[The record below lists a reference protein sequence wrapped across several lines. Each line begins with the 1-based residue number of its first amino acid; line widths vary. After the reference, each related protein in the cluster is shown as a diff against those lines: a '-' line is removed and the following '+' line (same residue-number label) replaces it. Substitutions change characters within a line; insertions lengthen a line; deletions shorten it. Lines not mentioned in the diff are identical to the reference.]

1 MTGKIGLRGRLML
14 AIVPIA
20 LLAVCA
26 AAMAVFS
33 FRITEQ
39 QQKIVANDAIPALIS
54 GQELYSRSDAVI
66 SMARAVASARNED
79 QVAAA
84 TANLDETEN
93 VMNDQIA
100 TLAMHGVDGTI
111 LNEFSSQTG
120 EMIVNIR
127 LLQDTMRSLFNTRS
141 AHNAMLGDVVTS
153 TNAVELIARELST
166 NANMQLTNNAGELY
180 GLVGDP
186 EKSDKAFEM
195 LDKLLDEDA
204 LTSQNM
210 AELRAVALKIP
221 DLARMTATA
230 ANQEDLDRIKFWS
243 GPVLTQMESSIAEI
257 PLDTPREK
265 AQAAFTAISNGL
277 NPNNGNNLFS
287 LRQKEI
293 EDEKSLD
300 ELLAKT
306 TATSQAIGST
316 ADRLL
321 SDMRAKIDDANHDV
335 STTISAAEKAMIGV
349 AVAAIVISGLIIWLY
364 VQRNLLARLIGLSS
378 AMGRLTNGDLETPV
392 SDRGSDEIA
401 DMAAAV
407 ETFRENARD
416 AEKLR
421 EENKAAE
428 RRAEEQRRE
437 ALLEMANG
445 FESSVNGLVTELLSQ
460 VGDMRDAAD
469 NMAQNAGDNVHR
481 AIEVSEASQNASQ
494 NVSSVSSAT
503 EELSASIAEIERQ
516 VSKAEEVSRSAVS
529 EARKSDETVRQ
540 MSETAD
546 RIGEV
551 IELITTIADQ
561 TNLLALNATIE
572 AARAGDAGKGF
583 AVVANEV
590 KNLASQTQRATED
603 IGKQIN
609 EMRAVSTEAVE
620 MISTIAQTIGEID
633 TISSSIA
640 AAMRQQGA
648 ATAEIASGSEEAANG
663 VRHVSEN
670 MLNVSRAAEAVQDLS
685 GSTRNTAEELLQ
697 KAHRLQDEANNFV
710 ARVRAG

>member
-127 LLQDTMRSLFNTRS
+127 LLQDTMRSLFNTRN
-141 AHNAMLGDVVTS
+141 AHNVMLGDVVTS

-321 SDMRAKIDDANHDV
+321 SDMRAKIDDANRDV

-494 NVSSVSSAT
+494 NVSSVTSAT

>member
-66 SMARAVASARNED
+66 SMARAVASARSED
-79 QVAAA
+79 QVVAA
-84 TANLDETEN
+84 TANLDDTEN

-100 TLAMHGVDGTI
+100 MLAMHGVDGTI

-127 LLQDTMRSLFNTRS
+127 LLQDTMHALFDTRN
-141 AHNAMLGDVVTS
+141 AHNSMLGDVVTAA
-153 TNAVELIARELST
+153 NAIELIARELST

-186 EKSDKAFEM
+186 EKSDKAFET

-204 LTSQNM
+204 LISQNM

-221 DLARMTATA
+221 DLSRMTATA
-230 ANQEDLDRIKFWS
+230 TNQEDLDRIKFWS

-265 AQAAFTAISNGL
+265 AQAAFNAIENGL

-293 EDEKSLD
+293 ENETSLD
-300 ELLAKT
+300 DLLAQT

-321 SDMRAKIDDANHDV
+321 TNMRTKIDDANRGV

-349 AVAAIVISGLIIWLY
+349 AVAAMVISALIIWLY
-364 VQRNLLARLIGLSS
+364 VQRNLLARLIGLSA
-378 AMGRLTNGDLETPV
+378 AMGRLTDGDLETPV

-401 DMAAAV
+401 DMAVAV
-407 ETFRENARD
+407 ETFRENARE
-416 AEKLR
+416 AERLR

-428 RRAEEQRRE
+428 LRAEEQRRE

-516 VSKAEEVSRSAVS
+516 VTKAEEVSRAAVS

-603 IGKQIN
+603 IGKQIA
-609 EMRAVSTEAVE
+609 EMRSVSTEAVE

-648 ATAEIASGSEEAANG
+648 ATAEIANGSEEAANG

-670 MLNVSRAAEAVQDLS
+670 MINVSRAAEAVQDMS
-685 GSTRNTAEELLQ
+685 GSARNTAEELLQ

>member
-127 LLQDTMRSLFNTRS
+127 LLQDTMRSLFNTRN
-141 AHNAMLGDVVTS
+141 AHNVMLGDVVTS

-243 GPVLTQMESSIAEI
+243 GPVLTQMENSIAEI

-265 AQAAFTAISNGL
+265 AQTAFTAISNGL

-378 AMGRLTNGDLETPV
+378 AMDRLTNGDLETPV
-392 SDRGSDEIA
+392 SDRGRDEIA

>member
-1 MTGKIGLRGRLML
+1 MSGNCNDRQNWFARKVDVGDCANCL
-14 AIVPIA
+14 ARRM
-20 LLAVCA
+20 C
-26 AAMAVFS
+26 
-33 FRITEQ
+33 RR
-39 QQKIVANDAIPALIS
+39 ANDAIPALIS

-127 LLQDTMRSLFNTRS
+127 LLQDTMRSLFNTRN
-141 AHNAMLGDVVTS
+141 AHNVMLGDVVTS

-494 NVSSVSSAT
+494 NVSSVTSAT

>member
-84 TANLDETEN
+84 TTNLDETEN

-127 LLQDTMRSLFNTRS
+127 LLQDTMRSLFNTRN

-243 GPVLTQMESSIAEI
+243 GPVLIQMENSIAEI

-265 AQAAFTAISNGL
+265 AQTAFTAISNGL

-378 AMGRLTNGDLETPV
+378 AMDRLTNGDLETPV

-670 MLNVSRAAEAVQDLS
+670 MLNVSRAAETVQDLS

>member
-26 AAMAVFS
+26 AALAVFS
-33 FRITEQ
+33 FQITEQ
-39 QQKIVANDAIPALIS
+39 QQKVVAEEAIPALIS
-54 GQELYSRSDAVI
+54 GQELSTFSDAVTG
-66 SMARAVASARNED
+66 MARRVT
-79 QVAAA
+79 
-84 TANLDETEN
+84 TAQSEAQLEN
-93 VMNDQIA
+93 TTKALGMIENRMNDQIA
-100 TLAMHGVDGTI
+100 ELARYDIDGEI
-111 LNEFSSQTG
+111 LRSFSQQTG
-120 EMIVNIR
+120 KMINNINSLSDIMKSRFDTQKTRQLIMSDIIRAVNEIESI
-127 LLQDTMRSLFNTRS
+127 TIS
-141 AHNAMLGDVVTS
+141 ASDMANSNLE
-153 TNAVELIARELST
+153 NNLS
-166 NANMQLTNNAGELY
+166 QLY
-180 GLVGDP
+180 GLVRNP
-186 EKSDKAFEM
+186 EKTKEVFQT
-195 LDKLLDEDA
+195 LNTLRGEDA
-204 LTSQNM
+204 PTTKNM
-210 AELRAVALKIP
+210 LELRAVALKIP
-221 DLARMTATA
+221 ALARMTFTA
-230 ANQEDLDRIKFWS
+230 SSPEKLDKIKNLSTPLIPQMQS
-243 GPVLTQMESSIAEI
+243 GSDEI
-257 PLDTPREK
+257 PSDEDRE
-265 AQAAFTAISNGL
+265 TARSSVETIANGLTSNGS
-277 NPNNGNNLFS
+277 NNLFN
-287 LRQKEI
+287 LRQNEFVS
-293 EDEKSLD
+293 EA
-300 ELLAKT
+300 LLTDLLTQT
-306 TATSQAIGST
+306 TETSQQMAQT
-316 ADRLL
+316 AQRLL
-321 SDMRAKIDDANHDV
+321 EDMRAKINDANQGV
-335 STTISAAEKAMIGV
+335 TTTIGIAKNIMIGV
-349 AVAAIVISGLIIWLY
+349 ATAALIISALIIWLY
-364 VQRNLLARLIGLSS
+364 VQRNLLARLIGLNV
-378 AMGRLTNGDLETPV
+378 AMDSLTKGDLETPV
-392 SDRGSDEIA
+392 TDHGSDEIA
-401 DMAAAV
+401 DMASAV
-407 ETFRENARD
+407 ELFRENAKE
-416 AEKLR
+416 AERLR

-428 RRAEEQRRE
+428 IRAEQQRRE

-469 NMAQNAGDNVHR
+469 NMAHHAGDNVHR
-481 AIEVSEASQNASQ
+481 AIEVSEASQ

-516 VSKAEEVSRSAVS
+516 VSKAEEVSRSAFS

-540 MSETAD
+540 MSDTAN

-603 IGKQIN
+603 IGKQIE
-609 EMRAVSTEAVE
+609 EMRSVSSEAVE
-620 MISTIAQTIGEID
+620 MISTIARTIGEID

-648 ATAEIASGSEEAANG
+648 VTAEIASGSEESANG

-697 KAHRLQDEANNFV
+697 KAHRLQDEANSFV

>member
-66 SMARAVASARNED
+66 SMARAVASARSED
-79 QVAAA
+79 QVVAA
-84 TANLDETEN
+84 TANLDDTEN

-100 TLAMHGVDGTI
+100 MLAMHGVDGTI

-127 LLQDTMRSLFNTRS
+127 LLQDTMHALFDTRN
-141 AHNAMLGDVVTS
+141 AHNSMLGDVVTAA
-153 TNAVELIARELST
+153 NAIELIARELST

-186 EKSDKAFEM
+186 EKSDKAFET

-204 LTSQNM
+204 LISQNM

-221 DLARMTATA
+221 DLSRMTATA

-265 AQAAFTAISNGL
+265 AQAAFNAIENGL

-293 EDEKSLD
+293 ENETSLD
-300 ELLAKT
+300 DLLAQT

-321 SDMRAKIDDANHDV
+321 TNMRTKIDDANRGV

-349 AVAAIVISGLIIWLY
+349 AVAAMVISALIIWLY
-364 VQRNLLARLIGLSS
+364 VQRNLLARLIGLSA
-378 AMGRLTNGDLETPV
+378 AMGRLTDGDLETPV

-401 DMAAAV
+401 DMAVAV
-407 ETFRENARD
+407 ETFRENARE
-416 AEKLR
+416 AERLR

-428 RRAEEQRRE
+428 LRAEEQRRE

-516 VSKAEEVSRSAVS
+516 VTKAEEVSRAAVS

-603 IGKQIN
+603 IGKQIA
-609 EMRAVSTEAVE
+609 EMRSVSTEAVE

-648 ATAEIASGSEEAANG
+648 ATAEIANGSEEAANG

-670 MLNVSRAAEAVQDLS
+670 MINVSRAAEAVQDMS
-685 GSTRNTAEELLQ
+685 GSARNTAEELLQ

>member
-84 TANLDETEN
+84 TTNLDETEN

-127 LLQDTMRSLFNTRS
+127 LLQDTMRSLFNTRN

-243 GPVLTQMESSIAEI
+243 GPVLTQMENSIAEI

-265 AQAAFTAISNGL
+265 AQTAFTAISNGL

-349 AVAAIVISGLIIWLY
+349 AMAAIVISGLIIWLY

-378 AMGRLTNGDLETPV
+378 AMDRLTNGDLETPV

>member
-127 LLQDTMRSLFNTRS
+127 LLQDTMRSLFNTRN
-141 AHNAMLGDVVTS
+141 AHNVMLGDVVTS

-265 AQAAFTAISNGL
+265 AQTAFTAISNGL

-321 SDMRAKIDDANHDV
+321 SDMRAKIDDANRDV

-494 NVSSVSSAT
+494 NVSSVTSAT

-670 MLNVSRAAEAVQDLS
+670 MLNVSRAAEAVQGLS